1 MNKIQKI
8 KAAFITA
15 TVILSLTACE
25 KSQASL
31 DAPVIETGSD
41 MEQAVKELDEYC
53 AGHPVC
59 IRLDSNEYPDK
70 YSVGKVEFSD
80 NGLVFYTGRTRKY
93 FEDLDKESSLEDI
106 VADIGSYGVKGSG
119 IIYYVW
125 KLNDGTEAHVVF
137 DSKGKIAMIY
147 IIGDDYSERI
157 YKREY

>member
-1 MNKIQKI
+1 M
-8 KAAFITA
+8 
-15 TVILSLTACE
+15 
-25 KSQASL
+25 
-31 DAPVIETGSD
+31 
-41 MEQAVKELDEYC
+41 
-53 AGHPVC
+53 
-59 IRLDSNEYPDK
+59 
-70 YSVGKVEFSD
+70 
-80 NGLVFYTGRTRKY
+80 GRTRKY

-119 IIYYVW
+119 IIYHVW